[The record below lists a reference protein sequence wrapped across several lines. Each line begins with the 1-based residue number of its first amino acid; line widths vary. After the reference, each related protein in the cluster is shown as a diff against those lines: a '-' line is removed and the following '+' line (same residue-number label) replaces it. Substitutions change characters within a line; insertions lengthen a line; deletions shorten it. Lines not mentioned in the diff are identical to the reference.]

1 MKEIRFDF
9 NNMFSPN
16 IRILHGV
23 GESEL
28 KAMSPVL
35 EQARRHLLG
44 LTKDRLS
51 RICLGLEWIELPFQ
65 SKQEIARIEAL
76 AREISQKFENVIFLG
91 IGGSFLGLKAA
102 QDALSPP
109 YYNDFPGLR
118 KGRPRIYF
126 EGNNLDPDTLGV
138 LLKNLDPKKT
148 FVVVISKSGETTE
161 TKAALSVVESWL
173 KKNAGK
179 FFGRQIL
186 AVTDPE
192 NGTLR
197 KRVNLENGKD
207 KLSFRSLEL
216 KKGVGGRY
224 SELNMGLLHLAIT
237 GIDIQ
242 ELFKGAEDM
251 IGRCKSAVLFENPA
265 LMYAALQT
273 ILYRKK
279 GKSIAILMPFSE
291 TLKSTADWYVQLLA
305 ESLGK
310 KYARKIKKDSK
321 AREAWEPDKKHIV
334 NVGRTPI
341 AARGTNDLHS
351 IQQNNIEGENNKTIT
366 FIKVERFCQELE
378 LANTG
383 DLLAGKKFSELLSLA
398 EEATEWAL
406 VRNDRPNCAITLPAV
421 NPYYWGGLILFFEL
435 ACAYEGELLN
445 VNAFNQPGVEGY
457 KNYMYY
463 KLKKQGLPKEVAQ
476 EIKKRPLS
484 KNPRFII

>member
-16 IRILHGV
+16 IGALHGV
-23 GESEL
+23 GEPEL
-28 KAMSPVL
+28 KAMIPVL

-44 LTKDRLS
+44 LAKDRLT
-51 RICLGLEWIELPFQ
+51 RIRLGLEWIELPFQ
-65 SKQEIARIEAL
+65 GKQEIAKIEAL

-102 QDALSPP
+102 QDALSPS

-118 KGRPRIYF
+118 KGGPRIYF

-161 TKAALSVVESWL
+161 TKAAFSVVESWL
-173 KKNAGK
+173 KKNVGK

-186 AVTDPE
+186 AITDPE
-192 NGTLR
+192 SGALR
-197 KRVNLENGKD
+197 KRVNLESRKD
-207 KLSFRSLEL
+207 KLSFRAVEL

-237 GIDIQ
+237 GIDIH

-251 IGRCKSAVLFENPA
+251 INRCKSAVLFENPA

-273 ILYRKK
+273 ILYKKK

-310 KYARKIKKDSK
+310 KYARKIKKDANGK
-321 AREAWEPDKKHIV
+321 EVWEQDKKHIV

-366 FIKVERFCQELE
+366 FIKVERFRQELE
-378 LANTG
+378 LAKSP
-383 DLLAGKKFSELLSLA
+383 DLLSGKKFSGLLSLA

-406 VRNDRPNCAITLPAV
+406 VRNDRPNCAIILPEV
-421 NPYYWGGLILFFEL
+421 SPYYWGGLILFFEL

-445 VNAFNQPGVEGY
+445 VNAFDQPGVEGY

-463 KLKKQGLPKEVAQ
+463 RLQKQGLPKEVTQ
-476 EIKKRPLS
+476 EIKECPLS
-484 KNPRFII
+484 KNPKFII